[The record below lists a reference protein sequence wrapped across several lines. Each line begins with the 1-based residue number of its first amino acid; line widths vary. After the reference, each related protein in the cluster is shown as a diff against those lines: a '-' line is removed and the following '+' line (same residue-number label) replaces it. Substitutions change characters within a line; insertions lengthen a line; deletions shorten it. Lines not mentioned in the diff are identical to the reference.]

1 MRRQYGRVAD
11 ARALFGADCP
21 LMSDQ
26 RKPVG
31 GAASSLISPASKRV
45 VVVSRVLLIAAVVSV
60 TGSAVVEFGAM
71 PSEQS
76 VRLSSLLFGIAL
88 SMAAAAIVFAIQDRM
103 QRDRLGARRTWRIV
117 AIGVGAFFGMPAL
130 AFATGMPAQPA
141 SWSATA
147 GLAICAFGVI
157 VAARSFPTGSAIVRW
172 PRGVIWID
180 TLVGAAGTLLLAYT
194 LAGPVIAADL
204 PLQLRARPIF
214 DAIAV
219 LAVVFLCAK
228 SRQPSGFGAKPL
240 GLLVSAVYV
249 YVATDVA
256 AILWPGDWWSI
267 PPQLLLVSGAILA
280 AALVVFA
287 VSQPAVS
294 LRTSSDD
301 RNRRAVAAAAPLVP
315 IVVAVVV
322 AVYRSGQDR
331 DSGMLAAATLITTV
345 SLAVLGLWRLLIA
358 DGHVEELEQ
367 TRSGFEV
374 TTDRA
379 WFRTL
384 VGQASD
390 VVTVTDLAGRIV
402 YQTPSVTRVLGYDPE
417 RSCRRPFAEFIAAG
431 DVELLS
437 GAMASA
443 ARNPNQPRS
452 IELTM
457 CHRDGSWRDTET
469 KVTVL
474 PGDGGLHG
482 FVLTTRDISDRR
494 RINETLER
502 RAEIDDLTGL
512 PNRSALRR
520 HVSAAL
526 DGVASAHVAVLALD
540 LDGFRALNDT
550 LGHQLGDEILC
561 QVAGALRRC
570 VRPWDVVARIG
581 GDEFAVLI
589 AGTNSE
595 QSVVRVQE
603 RLRRALAA
611 VVVGSGD
618 EIRLAHS
625 AGYALNDSG
634 IETADE
640 LLRNADLALARAR
653 TAHRVDLLRFEA
665 PMHEALLLRVHA
677 EQELRAALSARQ
689 LELAYQP
696 MIDLSSGAVIG
707 AEALVRWRHPQ
718 RGLVAA
724 GEFVP
729 LAEEMGI
736 VHELGIWA
744 LRQACRDLGTIKSEL
759 VGSSPFKMSVN
770 VSGHQIEQDLVDEVM
785 SAASDAGIC
794 ATDLVLEVTESVL
807 ARRPEEVAGVLQGLR
822 SLGCQVAL
830 DDFGTGYSSLSYLA
844 QFPVDILKIDRS
856 FVADVGSNSQR
867 LALTRT
873 IVGLA
878 QALHLATVAEGV
890 ETAEQADL
898 LRGMGCESAQGY
910 LFSRPVQLSALL
922 AFLSVRADATVD
934 GAGTGVALT
943 KPRPP
948 KGGPTPGT
956 DRKSDRVVVIT
967 DSATASASDRTA
979 PGPRQGT
986 RMDIRRPTS

>member
-1 MRRQYGRVAD
+1 MRQQSIGVAD
-11 ARALFGADCP
+11 ARAPFGADCP
-21 LMSDQ
+21 VMSDQ
-26 RKPVG
+26 RKPVAA
-31 GAASSLISPASKRV
+31 AASSLISPASKRV
-45 VVVSRVLLIAAVVSV
+45 VVISWALLVAAALLA
-60 TGSAVVEFGAM
+60 TGSAVVVLGHM
-71 PSEQS
+71 SQGTS
-76 VRLSSLLFGIAL
+76 VRLSSLLLGIAL
-88 SMAAAAIVFAIQDRM
+88 LFAAAAIVVVIQDRK
-103 QRDRLGARRTWRIV
+103 QRDRPGTNRTWQIV
-117 AIGVGAFFGMPAL
+117 AIGAGAFFGMPAL
-130 AFATGMPAQPA
+130 ALATGVPAELA
-141 SWSATA
+141 SWSATI
-147 GLAICAFGVI
+147 GLAMCAFGVI
-157 VAARSFPTGSAIVRW
+157 IAARSFPTGSEAMRW
-172 PRGVIWID
+172 TRGVVWID

-194 LAGPVIAADL
+194 LAGPVVAADL
-204 PLQLRARPIF
+204 SLQLRVRPVF
-214 DAIAV
+214 DAVAV

-228 SRQPSGFGAKPL
+228 SRQPSGFASKQL
-240 GLLVSAVYV
+240 ALLVSAVYL

-256 AILWPGDWWSI
+256 AVLWPGSWSSM
-267 PPQLLLVSGAILA
+267 PPQLLLAAGAIFA
-280 AALVVFA
+280 ATLVVLA

-294 LRTSSDD
+294 LRTSADE
-301 RNRRAVAAAAPLVP
+301 RKRRAVAAGAPLVP
-315 IVVAVVV
+315 IVGAVVV
-322 AVYRSGQDR
+322 AMYRSGQDR
-331 DSGMLAAATLITTV
+331 GSGTLAAATLITTV
-345 SLAVLGLWRLLIA
+345 VLAGLGLWRLVIQ
-358 DGHVEELEQ
+358 DGHVDELEQ

-417 RSCRRPFAEFIAAG
+417 LSCRRPFAEFIAAG

-437 GAMASA
+437 SAMASA

-502 RAEIDDLTGL
+502 RAETDDLTGL

-526 DGVASAHVAVLALD
+526 KGDSSAHVAVLALD

-561 QVAGALRRC
+561 QVAAALRRC

-589 AGTNSE
+589 VGTNAE

-611 VVVGSGD
+611 VVVGNGD
-618 EIRLAHS
+618 EIRLTHS

-634 IETADE
+634 VETADE

-665 PMHEALLLRVHA
+665 PMHEALLLRVQA
-677 EQELRAALSARQ
+677 EQELRAALSAQQ

-696 MIDLSSGAVIG
+696 IIGLSSGAVIG

-724 GEFVP
+724 AEFVP

-736 VHELGIWA
+736 VHELGVWA
-744 LRQACRDLGTIKSEL
+744 LRQACRDLGTIQREL
-759 VGSSPFKMSVN
+759 LGSGPFKMSVN
-770 VSGHQIEQDLVDEVM
+770 VSGHQIEQDLVDEVA

-807 ARRPEEVAGVLQGLR
+807 ARRPEEVADVLHGLR
-822 SLGCQVAL
+822 SLGCQIAL

-910 LFSRPVQLSALL
+910 LFSRPVQLSVLL
-922 AFLSVRADATVD
+922 AFLSVRADA
-934 GAGTGVALT
+934 AAAEVAAIALAPA
-943 KPRPP
+943 KIRPP
-948 KGGPTPGT
+948 SGGP
-956 DRKSDRVVVIT
+956 KSVTARTKDRVVVIT
-967 DSATASASDRTA
+967 DTATAPVTELAA
-979 PGPRQGT
+979 PGTQRGT
-986 RMDIRRPTS
+986 AAV